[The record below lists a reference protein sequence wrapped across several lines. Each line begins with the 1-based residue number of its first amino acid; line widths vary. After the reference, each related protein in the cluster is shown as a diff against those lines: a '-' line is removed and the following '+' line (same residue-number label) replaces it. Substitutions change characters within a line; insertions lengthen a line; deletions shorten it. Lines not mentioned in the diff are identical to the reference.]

1 MILSKIGKIAATNKG
16 QNHLGNPIWR
26 NLIEARPSNRMASS
40 SFMAASFHAGSLQI
54 WLESGMARFVLARF
68 VLALADAKFDCPT
81 NRMRSVFST

>member
-54 WLESGMARFVLARF
+54 WLESWLGVIFWICFGVISLG
-68 VLALADAKFDCPT
+68 L
-81 NRMRSVFST
+81 S

>member
-1 MILSKIGKIAATNKG
+1 
-16 QNHLGNPIWR
+16 
-26 NLIEARPSNRMASS
+26 
-40 SFMAASFHAGSLQI
+40 MAASFHAGSLQI

>member
-16 QNHLGNPIWR
+16 QNHLGNPIWRNPIWR

-54 WLESGMARFVLARF
+54 WLEPGLA
-68 VLALADAKFDCPT
+68 
-81 NRMRSVFST
+81 

>member
-16 QNHLGNPIWR
+16 QNHLGNPIWRNPIWR

-54 WLESGMARFVLARF
+54 WPEPGLA
-68 VLALADAKFDCPT
+68 
-81 NRMRSVFST
+81 